1 MKRKVLPLFL
11 AVLVVLTL
19 AAGCSRKNNT
29 DDVNN
34 GQNQEQNGSGN
45 NSGTGNGDTNK
56 PGNGNSGTGNS
67 DDNNQN
73 LAEITVERISGFLG
87 RTKNDLAS
95 LFTGGAT
102 MTDDGEV
109 YRQKIYGTDARV
121 RAEYGSDDKIERFYV
136 YTDENGF
143 TNSFRTELDKLY
155 GTFDETKGWESNDFR
170 VRVER
175 KNGEVIMIL
184 ERVDSGSGNSGS
196 GSGSGNSSSGSGSS
210 GTGMSGSS
218 GGMGGTGTGQ

>member
-11 AVLVVLTL
+11 AVLIVLTL

-45 NSGTGNGDTNK
+45 NQSGSGNNNANNND
-56 PGNGNSGTGNS
+56 
-67 DDNNQN
+67 DDNKEN
-73 LAEITVERISGFLG
+73 LAEITMERISGFLG
-87 RTKNDLAS
+87 RTKNDLTT

-102 MTDDGEV
+102 MTDDGEM
-109 YRQKIYGTDARV
+109 YRQKIYGADARV
-121 RAEYGSDDKIERFYV
+121 RAEYDKDNKIQRFYV

-155 GTFDETKGWESNDFR
+155 GTFDETKGWENKDFR
-170 VRVER
+170 VKVER

-184 ERVDSGSGNSGS
+184 ERVDSSSGNTVSG
-196 GSGSGNSSSGSGSS
+196 
-210 GTGMSGSS
+210 
-218 GGMGGTGTGQ
+218 Q

>member
-11 AVLVVLTL
+11 AVLIVLTL

-45 NSGTGNGDTNK
+45 NTGSNNS
-56 PGNGNSGTGNS
+56 GNGNNTNNND
-67 DDNNQN
+67 DDNKEN
-73 LAEITVERISGFLG
+73 LAEITMERISGFLG
-87 RTKNDLAS
+87 RTKNDLTT

-102 MTDDGEV
+102 MTDDGEM

-121 RAEYGSDDKIERFYV
+121 RAEYDKDNKIQRFYV

-155 GTFDETKGWESNDFR
+155 GTFDEAKGWENKDFR
-170 VRVER
+170 VKVER

-184 ERVDSGSGNSGS
+184 ERV
-196 GSGSGNSSSGSGSS
+196 GSGSGNIVSG
-210 GTGMSGSS
+210 
-218 GGMGGTGTGQ
+218 Q

>member
-1 MKRKVLPLFL
+1 MKRKVLPLVL
-11 AVLVVLTL
+11 AVLVVLSL

-29 DDVNN
+29 DDVNG
-34 GQNQEQNGSGN
+34 GQNQQQNGSSN
-45 NSGTGNGDTNK
+45 NDTNK
-56 PGNGNSGTGNS
+56 PGNSNSGNGNS

-87 RTKNDLAS
+87 RTKNDLMS

-121 RAEYGSDDKIERFYV
+121 RAEYGKDDKIERFYV
-136 YTDENGF
+136 YTDETGF

-155 GTFDETKGWESNDFR
+155 GAFDETKGWESKDFR

-175 KNGEVIMIL
+175 KNGEVVLIL
-184 ERVDSGSGNSGS
+184 ERVDAASGNS
-196 GSGSGNSSSGSGSS
+196 NS
-210 GTGMSGSS
+210 GTNP
-218 GGMGGTGTGQ
+218 

>member
-11 AVLVVLTL
+11 AVLIVLTL

-45 NSGTGNGDTNK
+45 NQSGSGNNNANNND
-56 PGNGNSGTGNS
+56 
-67 DDNNQN
+67 DDNKEN
-73 LAEITVERISGFLG
+73 LAEITMERISGFLG
-87 RTKNDLAS
+87 RTKNDLAT

-102 MTDDGEV
+102 MTDDGEM
-109 YRQKIYGTDARV
+109 YRQKIYGADARV
-121 RAEYGSDDKIERFYV
+121 RAEYDKDNKIQRFYV

-155 GTFDETKGWESNDFR
+155 GTFDETKGWENKDFR
-170 VRVER
+170 VKVER

-184 ERVDSGSGNSGS
+184 ERVDSSSGNTVSG
-196 GSGSGNSSSGSGSS
+196 
-210 GTGMSGSS
+210 
-218 GGMGGTGTGQ
+218 Q

>member
-11 AVLVVLTL
+11 AVLIVLTL

-45 NSGTGNGDTNK
+45 NAGSNNS
-56 PGNGNSGTGNS
+56 GNGNNNS
-67 DDNNQN
+67 NNNDDDNKEN
-73 LAEITVERISGFLG
+73 LAEITMERISGFLG
-87 RTKNDLAS
+87 RTKNDLTT

-102 MTDDGEV
+102 MTDDGEM

-121 RAEYGSDDKIERFYV
+121 RAEYDKDNKIQRFYV

-155 GTFDETKGWESNDFR
+155 GTFDEAKGWENKDFR
-170 VRVER
+170 VKVER

-184 ERVDSGSGNSGS
+184 ERV
-196 GSGSGNSSSGSGSS
+196 GSGSGNIVSG
-210 GTGMSGSS
+210 
-218 GGMGGTGTGQ
+218 Q

>member
-1 MKRKVLPLFL
+1 MKHKVLPLVL
-11 AVLVVLTL
+11 AVLVVLSL

-45 NSGTGNGDTNK
+45 NAGSNNS
-56 PGNGNSGTGNS
+56 GNGNNNS
-67 DDNNQN
+67 NNNDDDNKEN
-73 LAEITVERISGFLG
+73 LAEITMERISGFLG
-87 RTKNDLAS
+87 RTKNDLTT

-102 MTDDGEV
+102 MTDDGEM

-121 RAEYGSDDKIERFYV
+121 RAEYDKDNKIQRFYV

-155 GTFDETKGWESNDFR
+155 GTFDETKGWENKDFR
-170 VRVER
+170 VKVER

-184 ERVDSGSGNSGS
+184 ERV
-196 GSGSGNSSSGSGSS
+196 GSGSGNIVSG
-210 GTGMSGSS
+210 
-218 GGMGGTGTGQ
+218 Q

>member
-11 AVLVVLTL
+11 AVLIVLTL

-45 NSGTGNGDTNK
+45 NAGSNNS
-56 PGNGNSGTGNS
+56 GNGNNNS
-67 DDNNQN
+67 NNNDDDNKEN
-73 LAEITVERISGFLG
+73 LAEITMERISGFLG
-87 RTKNDLAS
+87 RTKNDLTT

-102 MTDDGEV
+102 MTDDGEM

-121 RAEYGSDDKIERFYV
+121 RAEYDKDNKIQRFYV

-155 GTFDETKGWESNDFR
+155 GTFDETKGWENKDFR
-170 VRVER
+170 VKVER

-184 ERVDSGSGNSGS
+184 ERV
-196 GSGSGNSSSGSGSS
+196 GSGSGNIVSG
-210 GTGMSGSS
+210 
-218 GGMGGTGTGQ
+218 Q

>member
-1 MKRKVLPLFL
+1 MGGFCMKRKVLPLFL
-11 AVLVVLTL
+11 AVLIVLTL

-45 NSGTGNGDTNK
+45 NAGSNNS
-56 PGNGNSGTGNS
+56 GNGNNNS
-67 DDNNQN
+67 NNNDDDNKEN
-73 LAEITVERISGFLG
+73 LAEITMERISGFLG
-87 RTKNDLAS
+87 RTKNDLTT

-102 MTDDGEV
+102 MTDDGEM

-121 RAEYGSDDKIERFYV
+121 RAEYDKDNKIQRFYV

-155 GTFDETKGWESNDFR
+155 GTFDETKGWENKDFR
-170 VRVER
+170 VKVER

-184 ERVDSGSGNSGS
+184 ERV
-196 GSGSGNSSSGSGSS
+196 GSGSS
-210 GTGMSGSS
+210 NIASG
-218 GGMGGTGTGQ
+218 Q

>member
-11 AVLVVLTL
+11 AVLIVLTL

-45 NSGTGNGDTNK
+45 NAGSNNS
-56 PGNGNSGTGNS
+56 GNSNNNS
-67 DDNNQN
+67 NNNDDDNKEN
-73 LAEITVERISGFLG
+73 LAEITMERISGFLG
-87 RTKNDLAS
+87 RTKNDLTT

-102 MTDDGEV
+102 MTDDGEM

-121 RAEYGSDDKIERFYV
+121 RAEYDKDNKIQRFYV

-155 GTFDETKGWESNDFR
+155 GTFDETKGWENKDFR
-170 VRVER
+170 VKVER

-184 ERVDSGSGNSGS
+184 ERV
-196 GSGSGNSSSGSGSS
+196 GSGSGNIVSG
-210 GTGMSGSS
+210 
-218 GGMGGTGTGQ
+218 Q

>member
-1 MKRKVLPLFL
+1 MGGFCMKRKVLPLFL
-11 AVLVVLTL
+11 AVLIVLTL

-45 NSGTGNGDTNK
+45 NAGSNNS
-56 PGNGNSGTGNS
+56 GNSNNNS
-67 DDNNQN
+67 NNNDDDNKEN
-73 LAEITVERISGFLG
+73 LAEITMERISGFLG
-87 RTKNDLAS
+87 RTKNDLTT

-102 MTDDGEV
+102 MTDDGEM
-109 YRQKIYGTDARV
+109 YRQKIYSTDARV
-121 RAEYGSDDKIERFYV
+121 RAEYDKDNKIQRFYV

-155 GTFDETKGWESNDFR
+155 GTFDETKGWENKDFR
-170 VRVER
+170 VKVER

-184 ERVDSGSGNSGS
+184 ERV
-196 GSGSGNSSSGSGSS
+196 GSGSS
-210 GTGMSGSS
+210 NTVSG
-218 GGMGGTGTGQ
+218 Q

>member
-11 AVLVVLTL
+11 AVLIVLTL

-45 NSGTGNGDTNK
+45 NAGSNNS
-56 PGNGNSGTGNS
+56 GNGNNNS
-67 DDNNQN
+67 NNNDDDNKEN
-73 LAEITVERISGFLG
+73 LAEITMERISGFLG
-87 RTKNDLAS
+87 RTKNDLTT

-102 MTDDGEV
+102 MTDDGEM

-121 RAEYGSDDKIERFYV
+121 RAEYDKDNKIQRFYV

-155 GTFDETKGWESNDFR
+155 GTFDETKGWENKDFR
-170 VRVER
+170 VKVER

-184 ERVDSGSGNSGS
+184 ERV
-196 GSGSGNSSSGSGSS
+196 GSGSGNTVSG
-210 GTGMSGSS
+210 
-218 GGMGGTGTGQ
+218 Q

>member
-11 AVLVVLTL
+11 AVLIVLTL

-45 NSGTGNGDTNK
+45 NAGSNNS
-56 PGNGNSGTGNS
+56 GNSNNNS
-67 DDNNQN
+67 NNNDDDNKEN
-73 LAEITVERISGFLG
+73 LAEITMERISGFLG
-87 RTKNDLAS
+87 RTKNDLTT

-102 MTDDGEV
+102 MTDDGEM
-109 YRQKIYGTDARV
+109 YRQKIYSTDARV
-121 RAEYGSDDKIERFYV
+121 RAEYDKDNKIQRFYV

-155 GTFDETKGWESNDFR
+155 GTFDETKGWENKDFR
-170 VRVER
+170 VKVER

-184 ERVDSGSGNSGS
+184 ERV
-196 GSGSGNSSSGSGSS
+196 GSGSS
-210 GTGMSGSS
+210 NTVSG
-218 GGMGGTGTGQ
+218 Q

>member
-1 MKRKVLPLFL
+1 MGGFCMKRKVLPLFL
-11 AVLVVLTL
+11 AVLIVLTL

-45 NSGTGNGDTNK
+45 NAGSNNS
-56 PGNGNSGTGNS
+56 GNGNNNS
-67 DDNNQN
+67 NNNDDDNKEN
-73 LAEITVERISGFLG
+73 LAEITMERISGFLG
-87 RTKNDLAS
+87 RTKNDLTT

-102 MTDDGEV
+102 MTDDGEM

-121 RAEYGSDDKIERFYV
+121 RAEYDKDNKIQRFYV

-155 GTFDETKGWESNDFR
+155 GTFDETKGWENKDFR
-170 VRVER
+170 VKVER

-184 ERVDSGSGNSGS
+184 ERV
-196 GSGSGNSSSGSGSS
+196 GSGSGNIVSG
-210 GTGMSGSS
+210 
-218 GGMGGTGTGQ
+218 Q